1 MPPTMPPPSAS
12 GFVAAAP
19 PSVRNLRIPGPP
31 PIPTHVAGP
40 RRAPSDTSP
49 GIGDEERVPKTAPP
63 ARMSQPSL
71 LSTQV
76 GLGVVRFDANG
87 VASMVAKPV
96 PQGRF
101 LVREGREQG
110 ELVLTP
116 IADGAPLSP
125 GALVVTL
132 SAS

>member
-1 MPPTMPPPSAS
+1 VS
-12 GFVAAAP
+12 G
-19 PSVRNLRIPGPP
+19 LRIPSPP
-31 PIPTHVAGP
+31 PIPTQVAATF

-49 GIGDEERVPKTAPP
+49 GIGDEERVPKVPG

-76 GLGVVRFDANG
+76 GLGVVRFDENG

-96 PQGRF
+96 PPGRF

-116 IADGAPLSP
+116 IPDGATLPP

-132 SAS
+132 SGS